1 MKVLKLYLLCIVIS
15 FEFLV
20 LLVGVFLFTQQELVG
35 FLSSKISD
43 NSELLKY
50 VALVLPATSIF
61 YVFRESRNLLFPK
74 DDEKKVLQGWQDYWK
89 LKIRFNI
96 GLFYSITFA
105 LIGATALILGF
116 KINEPVGFTLV
127 LISVAGSSIV
137 AASIYFAL
145 IRLSEIFRSNN

>member
-1 MKVLKLYLLCIVIS
+1 MKILKCYLFCIVIS
-15 FEFLV
+15 SEFLV
-20 LLVGVFLFTQQELVG
+20 LLIGVFLFTQQELIG

-50 VALVLPATSIF
+50 VALLPATLVV
-61 YVFRESRNLLFPK
+61 YVFKESKTLLFPK

-96 GLFYSITFA
+96 GLLYSITFA
-105 LIGATALILGF
+105 FIGVTALIFGF

-127 LISVAGSSIV
+127 LISVAGGLIV
-137 AASIYFAL
+137 VAHIYFA
-145 IRLSEIFRSNN
+145 IIKLSEIFRCKS